1 MGKPLKKREDYEG
14 DKFLKQVKATK
25 KSPCKPR
32 LLPEAG
38 GQQVLEHFKK
48 YLASRQAFDY
58 SKPILQGQKNR
69 TIVDKK
75 LKAKS
80 LSLIFLCALCWGPSY
95 LFIKLGITDIPPLTL
110 VFLRLAIASAILY
123 VLCRIQKLPI
133 FEWKY
138 PWRQFVFLGVML
150 NALPFFLI
158 SFGELYITSSLAGI
172 LNSLTLIFTAIFS
185 HFFGSQERLTKNKI
199 FGIILGL
206 AGLGVIYLPL
216 VLQEGVRSNI
226 GALLV
231 ILACLFYGIG
241 TVYARA
247 RLKKNIPSLIVLTAQ
262 LGVATLIL
270 IPFSLLIDHP
280 FALPFPSYQAI
291 IGALGLGV
299 IGTAAGFFF
308 YYKAIQ
314 FAGATY
320 ASFSVLMVPILAM
333 GFGSFFLDENLTWNL
348 YIGTL
353 LILVGVVAVNP
364 VFNKEY

>member
-1 MGKPLKKREDYEG
+1 ME
-14 DKFLKQVKATK
+14 
-25 KSPCKPR
+25 
-32 LLPEAG
+32 
-38 GQQVLEHFKK
+38 
-48 YLASRQAFDY
+48 
-58 SKPILQGQKNR
+58 
-69 TIVDKK
+69 KK

-110 VFLRLAIASAILY
+110 VFLRVGIACAIFY

-138 PWRQFVFLGVML
+138 PWKQFVFLGLIM
-150 NALPFFLI
+150 NAFPFLLI
-158 SFGELYITSSLAGI
+158 AFGEVYITSSLAGI
-172 LNSLTLIFTAIFS
+172 LNSFTLIFTAIFS
-185 HFFGSQERLTKNKI
+185 HFFGSRERLTRNKV
-199 FGIILGL
+199 FGITLGL
-206 AGLGVIYLPL
+206 AGLGVIYLPI
-216 VLQEGVRSNI
+216 VLREGIRSNI
-226 GALLV
+226 GALCIL
-231 ILACLFYGIG
+231 LACLCYGIG

-247 RLKKNIPSLIVLTAQ
+247 RFQKNIPSIVVLTAQ
-262 LGVATLIL
+262 LGSAALIL

-280 FALPFPSYQAI
+280 FALPLPSYQAI

-333 GFGSFFLDENLTWNL
+333 GFGAYFLDEQLAWNL
-348 YIGTL
+348 YVGTL
-353 LILVGVVAVNP
+353 LILIGVVAVNP
-364 VFNKEY
+364 VFNKES